1 MVAAVAVVAMVGVA
15 AAVVVGRW
23 RAGMLET
30 RSAPMLLMGVI
41 EVGRRW
47 GSFQPPLSPLS
58 RDLAADGVGEGGV
71 EDDDDDVIDDDDDDD
86 DDDIHVAAVDD
97 EIEGG
102 GGPSRAS
109 RPPDEG
115 LCCSSIMI
123 SIFMIAITS
132 WPTSSAVSVVA
143 CDKGS
148 FK

>member
-1 MVAAVAVVAMVGVA
+1 MVVVGA
-15 AAVVVGRW
+15 AAAEAVVGRW

-30 RSAPMLLMGVI
+30 RSAPMLLVGAI

-71 EDDDDDVIDDDDDDD
+71 DDDDDDVIDDDDDDD

-132 WPTSSAVSVVA
+132 WPTSSAFSVVA
-143 CDKGS
+143 CDKGT